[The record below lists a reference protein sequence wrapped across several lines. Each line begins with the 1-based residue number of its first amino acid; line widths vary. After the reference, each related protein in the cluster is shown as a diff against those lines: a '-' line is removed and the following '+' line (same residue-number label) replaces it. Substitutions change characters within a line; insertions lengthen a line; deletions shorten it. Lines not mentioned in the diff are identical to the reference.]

1 MVMMRCQECGAD
13 NPNGTVFC
21 LYCKSRI
28 VLSESDAPVSL
39 PDVDRPYYSDQAFGE
54 TRSYDVGGYT
64 FRYITWPLFCGTL
77 LVILVLGVWG
87 WITAIMALIW
97 LGAYFA
103 IIYALLLAYKMTKR
117 PIDFGGSGMSP
128 LQSRIEAE
136 LIESDH
142 VDRRRVK

>member
-1 MVMMRCQECGAD
+1 MVMMRCQESGAD

-28 VLSESDAPVSL
+28 VLSDSDAPVPVPDTDL
-39 PDVDRPYYSDQAFGE
+39 PYFSTQWFGE
-54 TRSYDVGGYT
+54 TSSYDMGGFT
-64 FRYITWPLFCGTL
+64 FRYITWPLFCGIL
-77 LVILVLGVWG
+77 FVIFVLGIYG
-87 WITAIMALIW
+87 WITALTLLIL

-103 IIYALLLAYKMTKR
+103 VIYVLLLAYKMTKR

-128 LQSRIEAE
+128 LPSRSGAE

-142 VDRRRVK
+142 IEHRRTE